1 MKRQMLKKMKT
12 YTRMPSDENIPRKK
26 LPKVVQKRLDE
37 YLKAGLI
44 KQTRNGFFMK
54 TDEEVKET
62 EKPEWV
68 EAAEEAVAPEEPQQ
82 EAAAPA
88 VTQFGLVLGN
98 RAASIV
104 QLCDAL
110 QNGTA
115 GLTALGDIRG
125 QAMMILY
132 DLNLLAP
139 APVEEADSQESS

>member
-1 MKRQMLKKMKT
+1 MKLERMKKMKT
-12 YTRMPSDENIPRKK
+12 YQKMQADTVLEEKDIP
-26 LPKVVQKRLDE
+26 
-37 YLKAGLI
+37 KAVAKHLADFVERGLI
-44 KQTRNGFFMK
+44 QAVEGGYI
-54 TDEEVKET
+54 
-62 EKPEWV
+62 KPSKPAWV
-68 EAAEEAVAPEEPQQ
+68 EAAEAAVAPEEPQQ
-82 EAAAPA
+82 PAAPA

-125 QAMMILY
+125 HAMMMLY

-139 APVEEADSQESS
+139 VEPEVAESD

>member
-1 MKRQMLKKMKT
+1 MELERMKKMKT
-12 YTRMPSDENIPRKK
+12 YQKMQTDTVLEEKDIP
-26 LPKVVQKRLDE
+26 
-37 YLKAGLI
+37 KAVAKHLEHFVESGLI
-44 KQTRNGFFMK
+44 QAVEGGYI
-54 TDEEVKET
+54 
-62 EKPEWV
+62 KPSKPAW
-68 EAAEEAVAPEEPQQ
+68 APEEPQQ
-82 EAAAPA
+82 PAAPA

-125 QAMMILY
+125 HAMMMLY

-139 APVEEADSQESS
+139 VEPEVAESD